1 MAFVVIPVISD
12 SRKGTLMS
20 ASSSVSSPRPSRPRL
35 AAVSG
40 LALTVSL
47 VGAAV
52 APTTASADT
61 GDRTR
66 TVDCASLYVS
76 DSGGTVHAR
85 TRNCTVTWGK
95 NIHDNVYW
103 QTVKFQLLDDDTDG
117 VCAKA
122 NAIASDS
129 GKSASFSECDGVWT
143 TKTATLNGRSSNIF
157 IRVAYGSHSQHG
169 KISTNIGAPSGF

>member
-1 MAFVVIPVISD
+1 MST
-12 SRKGTLMS
+12 SLS
-20 ASSSVSSPRPSRPRL
+20 ASATPASRGFRQR
-35 AAVSG
+35 AA
-40 LALTVSL
+40 ALSAVAVTATL
-47 VGAAV
+47 VGVAV
-52 APTTASADT
+52 APTPAAADN
-61 GDRTR
+61 GDRTK
-66 TVDCASLYVS
+66 TVSCAALYVS

-95 NIHDNVYW
+95 NIHDNDYW

-157 IRVAYGSHSQHG
+157 IRVAYGSHSQYG